1 MTVMNNRTIAV
12 VFPGQ
17 GSQRPG
23 MGKDFYDN
31 SAVAKDTYREASEAL
46 GFDVTALCFEE
57 NDRLNLTENAQPCI
71 LATEIAMYRSIVDR
85 WGIQPECFGGHSLGE
100 YTALVTAGVMPFA
113 EALRTVRTR
122 GSLMQEAAPVGTGG
136 MAAVICEGINRD
148 ELGRLIA
155 DLPVDIANVNAE
167 NQLVLSGKRE
177 GLDEAG
183 RRLETTLEKKE
194 GYRFVPLEV
203 SAPFHSRF
211 MKVIEEPFHRVLE
224 NMKAV
229 KNPEAAA
236 TVTSN
241 FTGRFHDGTYGSIV
255 NGLVRQLSHTV
266 RWTDNMASIASRA
279 RLVFEIGPGRPL
291 RKLFATMG
299 VDCASVTTFGA
310 AQRAFAGA
318 GEEQP

>member
-1 MTVMNNRTIAV
+1 MNNQLIAV

-46 GFDVTALCFEE
+46 KFDVTALCFEE
-57 NDRLNLTENAQPCI
+57 NDRLHLTENAQPCI

-85 WGIQPECFGGHSLGE
+85 WGIRPACFGGHSLGE
-100 YTALVTAGVMPFA
+100 YTALVAAGVMPFA

-136 MAAVICEGINRD
+136 MAAVLCEEIDRD
-148 ELGRLIA
+148 ELARLIA
-155 DLPVDIANVNAE
+155 DLPVDIANVNAD
-167 NQLVLSGKRE
+167 NQLVLSGRRE
-177 GLDEAG
+177 ALDEAE
-183 RRLETTLEKKE
+183 RRLEKTLTDRE

-211 MKVIEEPFHRVLE
+211 MTVIEEPFRRVLE
-224 NMKAV
+224 SMKTV
-229 KNPEAAA
+229 RNPEAAD

-241 FTGRFHDGTYGSIV
+241 FSGHFHDGTYASIV
-255 NGLVRQLSHTV
+255 NALVRQLSNTV

-279 RLVFEIGPGRPL
+279 RSIFEIGPGRPL

-299 VDCASVTTFGA
+299 VSCTSVTTFGA
-310 AQRAFAGA
+310 AERAFADIADG
-318 GEEQP
+318 